1 MFFDRENQRKWS
13 AAGVLSDSREIV
25 LTADLPNLYRS
36 ENNVNQKY
44 PSVETYTENKDVKG
58 ADIMIY
64 LLR

>member
-1 MFFDRENQRKWS
+1 M
-13 AAGVLSDSREIV
+13 

-44 PSVETYTENKDVKG
+44 PSVETYTENMEVKG
-58 ADIMIY
+58 ADIMMY